1 MTRPTH
7 RRARLTS
14 CTAAGLTLLLGAPLA
29 AAQETWLI
37 NAHGTAVHTTSEAD
51 ATPGGA
57 LGAGVYRSLSPTFQ
71 IGGRLGGTYIPVANG
86 DDPLMLGTLTGQL
99 RMRPFADPLEGRRG
113 TGFYVEA
120 GAGPALAGDRVTGAV
135 DAALGYTFA
144 AGDALAIGPGVRYL
158 HAFEGD
164 ARAAGRDVQAI
175 MFGLELAALDAVDPI
190 GWTGEGTISDA
201 AAVPGPAPAALAVNG
216 TAAGTDTTVAA
227 ITADGTTA
235 ADGTA
240 DTDTDADR
248 VADRFDRCPAAAET
262 HNGVNDH
269 DGCPDDGALALDG
282 DAPRVVVD
290 ELLFFDRGAATLT
303 DRGAAALDDIAAL
316 YRDGGPRALILRG
329 HVEAGA
335 DRQGAGIA
343 EARAAVIRDGLVERG
358 VPAQAIFTEVYPA
371 APVVVAQV
379 GDRRMEFVFDE

>member
-1 MTRPTH
+1 MPHATRPA
-7 RRARLTS
+7 RRARLTAW
-14 CTAAGLTLLLGAPLA
+14 TAAGLTLLLGPPLA

-37 NAHGTAVHTTSEAD
+37 NAHGTAVHTASEAD

-57 LGAGVYRSLSPTFQ
+57 LGAGLYRSLSPTIQ
-71 IGGRLGGTYIPVANG
+71 IGGRLGGTLIPVANG

-99 RMRPFADPLEGRRG
+99 RVRPFADPLDARRG
-113 TGFYVEA
+113 TGLYLEA

-135 DAALGYTFA
+135 DAAVGYTFA

-175 MFGLELAALDAVDPI
+175 MFGLELAALDAVDPP
-190 GWTGEGTISDA
+190 GWTGEATLTDA
-201 AAVPGPAPAALAVNG
+201 APGPAAAS
-216 TAAGTDTTVAA
+216 VASD
-227 ITADGTTA
+227 AD
-235 ADGTA
+235 ADA
-240 DTDTDADR
+240 DADADR
-248 VADRFDRCPAAAET
+248 VADRFDRCPDAAET

-269 DGCPDDGALALDG
+269 DGCPDDGALALDHE
-282 DAPRVVVD
+282 APRVVVD

-303 DRGAAALDDIAAL
+303 ARGAAALDDIAAL

-335 DRQGAGIA
+335 DRQGAGIV
-343 EARAAVIRDGLVERG
+343 EARAAAIRDGLVERG
-358 VPAQAIFTEVYPA
+358 VPARAIFTEVYPA
-371 APVVVAQV
+371 QPMMVAQV